1 MQTKNAKSGGGNKFT
16 AFLKRNIYYIL
27 MILCVLAI
35 GSMITVAAVLNNSGG
50 DTDVVVPPNE
60 PDVPIDNTPKP
71 KEFILSMP
79 VSGEVILS
87 FGATYTD
94 GKNQSKLHEAIDIA
108 GTAEANVIAP
118 FDGKVTNIDKKNP
131 ELFGTIVTIDH
142 GNGYISTI
150 SLLDSVAVSLNQ
162 QITTGTVL
170 GKVASGDKSFFES
183 ALNKEHIHYVLT
195 KDGKSVDPMQ
205 FMADGNK

>member
-35 GSMITVAAVLNNSGG
+35 GSMITVAAVLNNAGG

-60 PDVPIDNTPKP
+60 PEKPVDNTPKP

-79 VSGEVILS
+79 VNGEVILT
-87 FGATYTD
+87 FGANYTS
-94 GKNQSKLHEAIDIA
+94 GKNQNKLHEAIDIA
-108 GTAEANVIAP
+108 GTAGTNVIAP
-118 FDGKVTNIDKKNP
+118 FDGKVTSIDKNNVEFK
-131 ELFGTIVTIDH
+131 GVVVTIDH

-162 QITTGTVL
+162 QLTSGTVI

-183 ALNKEHIHYVLT
+183 ALKEHIHYELS
-195 KDGKSVDPMQ
+195 KDGKKVDPMQ
-205 FMADGNK
+205 YMADGNK

>member
-87 FGATYTD
+87 FGATYTN

-108 GTAEANVIAP
+108 GTAGTNVIAP
-118 FDGKVTNIDKKNP
+118 FDGKITNIDKKNP
-131 ELFGTIVTIDH
+131 ELFGVIVTIDH

-150 SLLDSVAVSLNQ
+150 SLLDSVAVSLDQ
-162 QITTGTVL
+162 QITSGTVL

-195 KDGKSVDPMQ
+195 KDGKAVDPMQ

>member
-1 MQTKNAKSGGGNKFT
+1 MQTKNAKSGSGNKFT

-35 GSMITVAAVLNNSGG
+35 GSMITVAAVLNNTGG

-79 VSGEVILS
+79 VSGEVILT
-87 FGATYTD
+87 FGANYTD
-94 GKNQSKLHEAIDIA
+94 GKNNTNLHEAIDIA
-108 GTAEANVIAP
+108 GAAGTNVIAP
-118 FDGKVTNIDKKNP
+118 FDGKVTKISKDDSNYLGIV
-131 ELFGTIVTIDH
+131 VTIDH

-162 QITTGTVL
+162 QVTSGTVI
-170 GKVASGDKSFFES
+170 GKVASSDKSFFES
-183 ALNKEHIHYVLT
+183 ALKKEHIHYELS
-195 KDGKSVDPMQ
+195 KDGKNVDPMQ

>member
-60 PDVPIDNTPKP
+60 PDVPTVNPPKP

-79 VSGEVILS
+79 VNGEIILS
-87 FGATYTD
+87 FGATYT
-94 GKNQSKLHEAIDIA
+94 GKLGATLHEAIDIA
-108 GTAEANVIAP
+108 GAAGANVIAP
-118 FDGKVTNIDKKNP
+118 FDGKVTNIDKKDA

-162 QITTGTVL
+162 QITSGTVL
-170 GKVASGDKSFFES
+170 GKVASGDKSYFES
-183 ALNKEHIHYVLT
+183 ALNKEHIHYELT
-195 KDGKSVDPMQ
+195 KDSKKVDPMQ